1 MTVRPYLGFQPLL
14 GERVYIDASAI
25 VIGRV
30 VLGDDASVW
39 PFATVRGDVQRIEI
53 GARTNVQDGCVLHV
67 VHDGPHSPG
76 GLALTVGADVTI
88 GHKAVLHAATIGNR
102 CLVGIGAIVLD
113 GAVVADEV
121 IIGAGSLV
129 PPGKRLAARGLY
141 LGNPVRRVRDLEER
155 EVERLVYGA
164 RHYVRVKD
172 DYRAACAAAGDPQR

>member
-1 MTVRPYLGFQPLL
+1 MNLRTHLGFEPRV
-14 GERVYIDASAI
+14 GERVYIDESAV

-30 VLGDDASVW
+30 VLGDDCSVW
-39 PFATVRGDVQRIEI
+39 PFAVLRGDVQRIEI

-76 GLALTVGADVTI
+76 GLALSVGDDVTI

-102 CLVGIGAIVLD
+102 CLVGIGAVVLD
-113 GAVVADEV
+113 GAVVPDET

-141 LGNPVRRVRDLEER
+141 LGNPARRIRDLEEA
-155 EVERLVYGA
+155 EIERLVYGA

-172 DYRAACAAAGDPQR
+172 EYRAARAAAADR